1 MKAIVYEKYGPPEVL
16 EIKEVEKPIPGDN
29 EVLVKVYAASIAFGD
44 VAMIK
49 GEPFIARLWSGLLKP
64 KNTIPG
70 SDMAGKIESVGKN
83 IKHLQPGDE
92 VYGDLSGCGFGAFA
106 EFVCADKKAVALKP
120 PNLSFAEAAAVP
132 MSAVTALQGLR
143 FKGQIR
149 PGQKVLI
156 NGASGGVGT
165 FAVQIAKSYGAVVT
179 AVCSTG
185 KIDMVRLLG
194 ADFVIDY
201 TKEDFTEKEDLY
213 DLIVA
218 VNGYHPILDY
228 KRVLSSRGIYIQ
240 IGGAGAQIAQAML
253 LGPLISLAGSKKLCS
268 MGVAKPDNRDL
279 LIIKE
284 LIEAGKVVPVID
296 KRYSLSE
303 VPEAFQYFNEGHS
316 NGKVVITM
324 DDDN

>member
-16 EIKEVEKPIPGDN
+16 EIKEVEKPAPRDN
-29 EVLVKVYAASIAFGD
+29 EVLVKVYAASVAFSD
-44 VAMIK
+44 VTIVK

-70 SDMAGKIESVGKN
+70 SDMAGKIERVGKN
-83 IKHLQPGDE
+83 VKHMQPGDE

-106 EFVCADKKAVALKP
+106 EYVCADEKAVAFKP
-120 PNLSFAEAAAVP
+120 SNLSFAEAAAVP

-185 KIDMVRLLG
+185 KIDMVRSIG

-213 DLIVA
+213 NLIVA
-218 VNGYHPILDY
+218 VNGYHPIGDY
-228 KRVLSSRGIYIQ
+228 KRVLSPRGIYIQ
-240 IGGAGAQIAQAML
+240 IGGSGAQIAQAML

-279 LIIKE
+279 IIIKE

-303 VPEAFQYFNEGHS
+303 VPEAFQYFDEGHS
-316 NGKVVITM
+316 IGKTVITVEQT
-324 DDDN
+324 N